1 MLFSLRKMLLILSLD
16 NLSHGSYPFASW
28 GINQQKEA
36 QLTIDFGR
44 PVETD
49 WIRLLFRAD
58 YPHDSYWEEVTLA
71 FSDGEE
77 RVVATT
83 NTACFQEIKFP
94 MKTTQTLTLKCL
106 RKALDSSPFPALTQI
121 EVFGRNK

>member
-1 MLFSLRKMLLILSLD
+1 MFNSENQVGTVQHLFALQIVFLS
-16 NLSHGSYPFASW
+16 NK
-28 GINQQKEA
+28 KEFPK
-36 QLTIDFGR
+36 I
-44 PVETD
+44 V
-49 WIRLLFRAD
+49 IK
-58 YPHDSYWEEVTLA
+58 HN
-71 FSDGEE
+71 EE

>member
-1 MLFSLRKMLLILSLD
+1 MARIHLLLGELTK
-16 NLSHGSYPFASW
+16 
-28 GINQQKEA
+28 KEA

-83 NTACFQEIKFP
+83 NTTCFQEIKFP